1 MIRVV
6 LFYAAG
12 LPITL
17 LFSLLALAGGA
28 VGASRGWFD
37 WVHRSWSRLLLRLA
51 GVRVAAEGLDQLS
64 ENEPQVIVCNHQ
76 SIFDIPVLFATL
88 PASLRFVAKRELS
101 RIPLFAGAM
110 RTAGHVFIDRGD
122 RAQAIEAMR
131 EAGVRMRREGLTLV
145 LFPEGTRSPDG
156 RLRSFKKGAFAL
168 AAETRTAIV
177 PVAVHGGARIL
188 PKGDARLEPGTMQ
201 LRCGPRIELERG
213 EPVDRDAIRRQSR
226 DAIASMLRAIRA
238 SRP

>member
-1 MIRVV
+1 MIRLV

-12 LPITL
+12 LPLTL

-37 WVHRSWSRLLLRLA
+37 WIHRSWSRLLLRLA
-51 GVRVAAEGLDQLS
+51 GLRVAAEGLDQLT

-88 PASLRFVAKRELS
+88 PVSLRFVAKRELS

-110 RTAGHVFIDRGD
+110 RKAGHVFIDRGD

-145 LFPEGTRSPDG
+145 LFPEGTRSRDG

-177 PVAVHGGARIL
+177 PVAVHGGARTL
-188 PKGDARLEPGTMQ
+188 PKGGARLEPGTMQ

-213 EPVDRDAIRRQSR
+213 EPVDRDAIRLRSR